1 MQRRQTI
8 VIGSLLAGMALV
20 AVLAMGMWSGVVP
33 VLYEPG
39 FSSATPKDPATP
51 PVCPPS
57 GAVSVEL
64 SSITANVYNGSETA
78 GLAGDVAKTL
88 SSAGVTVANTTNW
101 PQGSY
106 DGDILITASNAG
118 LVNAYTMARAF
129 TGNVT
134 VQIDATAD
142 PTDTTISVV
151 LGSEYTSSILS
162 DDAMRVL
169 AAGESLIAPNGCVA
183 STKSPS

>member
-1 MQRRQTI
+1 
-8 VIGSLLAGMALV
+8 
-20 AVLAMGMWSGVVP
+20 
-33 VLYEPG
+33 
-39 FSSATPKDPATP
+39 
-51 PVCPPS
+51 
-57 GAVSVEL
+57 
-64 SSITANVYNGSETA
+64 
-78 GLAGDVAKTL
+78 
-88 SSAGVTVANTTNW
+88 VTVANTTNW

-151 LGSEYTSSILS
+151 LGSEYNSSILS

>member
-64 SSITANVYNGSETA
+64 SSIQRQR
-78 GLAGDVAKTL
+78 DR
-88 SSAGVTVANTTNW
+88 W
-101 PQGSY
+101 PG
-106 DGDILITASNAG
+106 
-118 LVNAYTMARAF
+118 R
-129 TGNVT
+129 
-134 VQIDATAD
+134 
-142 PTDTTISVV
+142 
-151 LGSEYTSSILS
+151 
-162 DDAMRVL
+162 
-169 AAGESLIAPNGCVA
+169 
-183 STKSPS
+183 